1 MTEFLCQIKQTPDLQ
16 KLFEAIQKDSNITT
30 EQASP
35 METNWMPKIEINLYK
50 QIEFLNLKNFSIF

>member
-30 EQASP
+30 EQTSP
-35 METNWMPKIEINLYK
+35 METNWMPKNW
-50 QIEFLNLKNFSIF
+50 N